1 MLQIK
6 SGSPHFFQ
14 KKPDNQDGYKLVVMS
29 LALTHVTWCKGKAL
43 MILFCTVNS
52 LVTDYLFTYLLFLAT
67 VYNQVQHNEGTALD
81 FENEGGGGK

>member
-1 MLQIK
+1 
-6 SGSPHFFQ
+6 
-14 KKPDNQDGYKLVVMS
+14 
-29 LALTHVTWCKGKAL
+29 